1 MKRSLLA
8 IVAAASIATMFGLR
22 PAEAHDHWHHGGY
35 GYGGPR
41 VSLSFDVWRGGY
53 WHRGWYGP
61 RYGWWWVVPS
71 AGYYYYNAPIYPYPD
86 YYRPSTAII
95 EHDSDAMYAPPQGV
109 PQQQYWYY
117 CRDPDGYYPYV
128 AECRGEWR
136 QVPVTP
142 PTAPPASKQ

>member
-8 IVAAASIATMFGLR
+8 LLAGAALAGSVSL
-22 PAEAHDHWHHGGY
+22 PAQAAHDHWHHGDWH
-35 GYGGPR
+35 GGPR
-41 VSLSFDVWRGGY
+41 LSLNVDVWRGGY

-71 AGYYYYNAPIYPYPD
+71 AGYYYYSEPVYPYPD
-86 YYRPSTAII
+86 YYRPSTVVI
-95 EHDSDAMYAPPQGV
+95 ERDSSPPPVTGV
-109 PQQQYWYY
+109 PAQQYWYY

-128 AECRGEWR
+128 SECRGEWR

-142 PTAPPASKQ
+142 PGK